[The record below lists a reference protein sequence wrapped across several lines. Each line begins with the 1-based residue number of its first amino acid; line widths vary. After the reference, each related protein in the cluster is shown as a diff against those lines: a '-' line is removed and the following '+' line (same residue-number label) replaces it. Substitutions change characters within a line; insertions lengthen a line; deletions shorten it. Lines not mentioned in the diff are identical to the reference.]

1 MAESTESAR
10 LEVIYADDQLAAIN
24 KPPGLLTH
32 RSAIARQ
39 ESLYALQL
47 LRDQLGQHVFPV
59 HRLDRPT
66 SGVLLFAL
74 NRDCA
79 RRLSAQFSDGLVSK
93 DYLAVVRGYCPVLG
107 TIDHPLKEQLDPTT
121 DRRARADKPPQ
132 DAQTTYKR
140 LATVELPV
148 QVDRYPQT
156 RYSLVHLKPQTGRKH
171 QLRRHMKHLG
181 HPIIGDSTHGK
192 GIHNRFFARELAC
205 PRLLLACVGL
215 QLQHPVSGEA
225 LSLTAGPG
233 GDFLNVLTRFG
244 WTDQAAGRLDGLK
257 A

>member
-1 MAESTESAR
+1 MAEFTESNR
-10 LEVIYADDQLAAIN
+10 LEVIYADDHLAAIN

-39 ESLYALQL
+39 ESRYALQL
-47 LRDQLGQHVFPV
+47 LRDQLGQRVFPV
-59 HRLDRPT
+59 HRLDKPT

-79 RRLSAQFSDGLVSK
+79 RHLTEQFAAGRMAK
-93 DYLAVVRGYCPVLG
+93 HYLAVVRGYCPEQGV
-107 TIDHPLKEQLDPTT
+107 IDHPLKEQLDKMT

-132 DAQTTYKR
+132 EARTTFQR
-140 LATVELPV
+140 LATVELAV

-156 RYSLVHLKPQTGRKH
+156 RYSLVHLQPESGRKH
-171 QLRRHMKHLG
+171 QLRRHLKHIG

-192 GIHNRFFARELAC
+192 GIHNRYFARELNC
-205 PRLLLACVGL
+205 SRLLLACVGL
-215 QLQHPVSGEA
+215 RLHHPVTSEA
-225 LSLTAGPG
+225 LSLRADPG
-233 GDFLNVLTRFG
+233 ADFLHVLTRFG
-244 WTDQAAGRLDGLK
+244 WTTQAARTLDILK